1 MTPRI
6 STASRTRR
14 LAVWTATVA
23 LVAVSGL
30 AGAGLAAAAGPD
42 GQTGTETATVTTTD
56 PSGRSVTLTHPR
68 SLEPG
73 ADLVIS
79 GTGWQL
85 GDASAGSLVNV
96 LLDARFSGDPTTVHT
111 RRTVLNPVT
120 GKATGDTR
128 SQALVRAGAD
138 GSWTARIPYPTAANA
153 RLAGG
158 GWADWAPG
166 SEHEVRVLTGSLL
179 AGDVTRSVA
188 GTFTI
193 GTVAGGD
200 GSDDTDDTDTDDD
213 TGGGTDGG
221 TDVGTG
227 PDDTTTCRPTSARPT
242 VRIETPVVS
251 LGGELEVSGAGWCH
265 PEGGGSRIGVKIDEG
280 ALARTDDT
288 VHANRTIWAIVQA
301 DARTGTF
308 RTRLRLPDG
317 TAATSTPALTTGA
330 HTLRLLSGTL
340 RSGDTLRSVL
350 SEPFSIG
357 RYRPA
362 GTPAPLEAGAELRPA
377 TRGAVAVRVRDG
389 ELRLR
394 VPRARAREWV
404 FVTAYAADG
413 SPRYPWA
420 RWFRLDDARRVAL
433 PGAGRLPAGRL
444 RLSVQSGDQDRLGR
458 LLGWAPL
465 TGPSDPPTSA
475 PGPGAVSGPVSG
487 AAAPTGTGGNPGVDP
502 LSPVPA
508 GPRATPAAP
517 ARDAAGLRE
526 LPRGGVRAEVDRSAL
541 RVLVP
546 GARPGEAVHVRVYPV
561 GADPVRVLSGG
572 WVVLDADSALRVRVR
587 GLAGTEVLVAVQ
599 AADGSL
605 LGWAP
610 ATPDGAGGAAYVE
623 QTIPAA
629 ILDEDAASPIAAEVT
644 DEDRSWFTAV
654 DAGLLALGAL
664 ALAGAVLRTRRRTVA
679 A

>member
-1 MTPRI
+1 MTPRT
-6 STASRTRR
+6 SPVSRTRR
-14 LAVWTATVA
+14 FAVWTAAAA
-23 LVAVSGL
+23 LVAASGL
-30 AGAGLAAAAGPD
+30 VGPGAAAAGTD
-42 GQTGTETATVTTTD
+42 AGTGAGTGTGTVSSTD
-56 PSGRSVTLTHPR
+56 PSGRTVTLTHPR
-68 SLEPG
+68 SVEPG
-73 ADLVIS
+73 ADLVVS

-96 LLDARFSGDPTTVHT
+96 LLDARFSGDPSTVHT
-111 RRTVLNPVT
+111 RRVVINPVT
-120 GKATGDTR
+120 GKATADTR
-128 SQALVRAGAD
+128 SQALVRADAD

-158 GWADWAPG
+158 GWTAWEPG
-166 SEHEVRVLTGSLL
+166 SQHEVRVLTGSLL
-179 AGDVTRSVA
+179 AGDVTRSLA
-188 GTFTI
+188 GTFT
-193 GTVAGGD
+193 VAGP
-200 GSDDTDDTDTDDD
+200 DDTDDPDDPD
-213 TGGGTDGG
+213 GPGPDDTDGG
-221 TDVGTG
+221 TDDDTDGT
-227 PDDTTTCRPTSARPT
+227 DDTTTCRATSARPT
-242 VRIETPVVS
+242 VRVETPVVS
-251 LGGELEVSGAGWCH
+251 PGGELEISGAGWCH
-265 PEGGGSRIGVKIDEG
+265 PGGGGSRIGVKIDEG

-308 RTRLRLPDG
+308 RTTLRLPDG
-317 TAATSTPALTTGA
+317 TTATSTPALTSGA

-340 RSGDTLRSVL
+340 RPGDAPRSVL
-350 SEPFSIG
+350 SEPFSVG

-362 GTPAPLEAGAELRPA
+362 GTPEPLEARADLRPG
-377 TRGAVAVRVRDG
+377 TRGAVAARVVGG

-413 SPRYPWA
+413 SPRHPWA
-420 RWFRLDDARRVAL
+420 RWFRLDDARRVVL

-444 RLSVQSGDQDRLGR
+444 RLSVQSGDPDRLGR

-465 TGPSDPPTSA
+465 TVAAAPSTTEAPAGPATGGPV
-475 PGPGAVSGPVSG
+475 PGAVTVGP
-487 AAAPTGTGGNPGVDP
+487 GTPALEP

-508 GPRATPAAP
+508 GPRVTPAAP
-517 ARDAAGLRE
+517 ATDAAGLRE
-526 LPRGGVRAEVDRSAL
+526 LPRGGVRAEVDGSAL

-546 GARPGEAVHVRVYPV
+546 GGRPGEAVHVRVYPAT
-561 GADPVRVLSGG
+561 GEPVRVLDGG

-599 AADGSL
+599 GADGSL

-610 ATPDGAGGAAYVE
+610 AAPTGPGGAAYVE

-629 ILDEDAASPIAAEVT
+629 ILDEDATSPVAGEVA
-644 DEDRSWFTAV
+644 DEDRSWLTAV

-664 ALAGAVLRTRRRTVA
+664 VLGGAALRTRRGTVTA
-679 A
+679 